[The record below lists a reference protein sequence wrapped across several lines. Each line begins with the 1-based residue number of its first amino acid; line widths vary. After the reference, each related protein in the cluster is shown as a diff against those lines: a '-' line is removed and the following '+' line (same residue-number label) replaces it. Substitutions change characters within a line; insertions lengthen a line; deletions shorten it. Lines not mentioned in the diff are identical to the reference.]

1 MNRDFD
7 WCIHLDNR
15 RALDTHKIEREAAS
29 FCFPVLCIAVPKW
42 RPHKNQHQP
51 VTICIWRWRFIK
63 SKSNRHSYFYSIAL
77 STLTLTSHNAHTWY
91 FLESL
96 VTVRRGRPVY
106 THRHHDVYNW
116 MQFYRVPHKR
126 TRLRTSH
133 ANQYINEYKQQRKW
147 HNCFRWF
154 PILLILLRSLE
165 NGIRLF
171 IYNFTHSEGEGV
183 LHRMTHANYDF
194 YDNTD
199 SIIKLRQ
206 NNEKQQ

>member
-1 MNRDFD
+1 MP
-7 WCIHLDNR
+7 I
-15 RALDTHKIEREAAS
+15 I
-29 FCFPVLCIAVPKW
+29 
-42 RPHKNQHQP
+42 
-51 VTICIWRWRFIK
+51 
-63 SKSNRHSYFYSIAL
+63 
-77 STLTLTSHNAHTWY
+77 
-91 FLESL
+91 
-96 VTVRRGRPVY
+96 
-106 THRHHDVYNW
+106 
-116 MQFYRVPHKR
+116 
-126 TRLRTSH
+126 
-133 ANQYINEYKQQRKW
+133 INEYKQQRKW

-199 SIIKLRQ
+199 SMIKLRQ